1 MVDHR
6 SLALGMLVG
15 IGFGAAASATF
26 YKEKARK
33 ECEDIRDIYQ
43 ELLNIERGKTQTV
56 PLEEIVPR
64 LDAEEALAKLAVYQ
78 GKSDDLNLI
87 PDYEHK
93 PSEAEG
99 KTDEELPYVISEEEF
114 SEEFS
119 EECLDYDKKF
129 VRFFLVDKTLVDSS
143 DIVIEDQEA
152 TLGRHFMEALP
163 EDSNRIGYI
172 RDDESHTDYEVEFVD
187 GSYLSQVLGI
197 GED

>member
-1 MVDHR
+1 MVDYK
-6 SLALGMLVG
+6 SLALGVLVG
-15 IGFGAAASATF
+15 IGFGVAASATF

-33 ECEDIRDIYQ
+33 ECEEIRDIHQ
-43 ELLNIERGKTQTV
+43 ELLNIERGKTQTA
-56 PLEEIVPR
+56 PLEEIVRR

-78 GKSDDLNLI
+78 GKPDDLNLI

-114 SEEFS
+114 SEE
-119 EECLDYDKKF
+119 CLDYDKDF

-163 EDSNRIGYI
+163 EDSNCIGYI

-197 GED
+197 GEE